1 MIEFILGFIFI
12 ILFGV
17 SLWIK
22 AISWILIGFIIVGVP
37 VCIYLFKPYNGKHK
51 YK

>member
-1 MIEFILGFIFI
+1 MANFILGFILI

-22 AISWILIGFIIVGVP
+22 AIPWILIGFIIVR
-37 VCIYLFKPYNGKHK
+37 CNKYNNIK
-51 YK
+51 